1 MGTTP
6 GSRETDRRVFVRP
19 RRWGAVGG
27 VGLLLLV
34 GLAATI
40 GGARAD
46 PFAIAGSIAFWMLS
60 LVALVLFRRG
70 TTVDRSA
77 GTVAEWVRI
86 GLRFT
91 LRRHRLS
98 AFDTVVVGWKGI
110 QDRRKSETRSARR
123 VVALRGRHGTRID
136 LQAVRDEQEGL
147 ALGRELA
154 EWLGLRLVDLSLGHA
169 IVREPEQLGETLRHR
184 AARSTAPP
192 TVPEPPAGAR
202 STVTAIGDALV
213 IEVHAPGFRAV
224 GFAHLAGLSLLP
236 ALIVGSM
243 VFQFLQSPGLTPRTK
258 VVILV
263 AAVLLLV
270 VAPVVVVGGRWLREA
285 RRRVTV
291 TVSPSELRVEARGP
305 LLHRTTAIPADRLE
319 HLAVI
324 RHRRL
329 AARLRRFGAGPAG
342 HLIVARSAAESVT
355 FGTGL
360 SLAEL
365 QWLRAVIEAVVT
377 AG

>member
-1 MGTTP
+1 M
-6 GSRETDRRVFVRP
+6 
-19 RRWGAVGG
+19 
-27 VGLLLLV
+27 
-34 GLAATI
+34 LA
-40 GGARAD
+40 
-46 PFAIAGSIAFWMLS
+46 
-60 LVALVLFRRG
+60 LVALVLFGRG

-98 AFDTVVVGWKGI
+98 AFDTVVVGWQGI
-110 QDRRKSETRSARR
+110 QDRRKSETRGARR

-136 LQAVRDEQEGL
+136 LQAVRDEEEGL

-154 EWLGLRLVDLSLGHA
+154 EWLGFRLVDLSLGRA
-169 IVREPEQLGETLRHR
+169 IVREPEQLGETLRER
-184 AARSTAPP
+184 AARSTASP

-202 STVTAIGDALV
+202 STVDAVGDALV
-213 IEVHAPGFRAV
+213 IEIPAPGFRAV

-236 ALIVGSM
+236 ALFAGPM
-243 VFQFLQSPGLTPRTK
+243 LFQFLQSPGLTPWAK
-258 VVILV
+258 AMILV
-263 AAVLLLV
+263 AAALLLV
-270 VAPVVVVGGRWLREA
+270 VAPLLVVGIRWLMEA

-291 TVSPSELRVEARGP
+291 TVSPAELRVEARGP
-305 LLHRTTAIPADRLE
+305 FLHRVTAIAADRLE
-319 HLAVI
+319 HLAVV
-324 RHRRL
+324 RHGGL
-329 AARLRRFGAGPAG
+329 GARLRRYGSGPAG
-342 HLIVARSAAESVT
+342 HLIVARSETESVT

-360 SLAEL
+360 SLSEL

>member
-1 MGTTP
+1 MGKTP
-6 GSRETDRRVFVRP
+6 GSHGADRRVFVRP
-19 RRWGAVGG
+19 RRWAAVAGA
-27 VGLLLLV
+27 GLVVLMV
-34 GLAATI
+34 LAGI
-40 GGARAD
+40 IEGARAD
-46 PFAIAGSIAFWMLS
+46 PFAIAGSVVFWL
-60 LVALVLFRRG
+60 LALAALLLFRRG

-77 GTVAEWVRI
+77 GTVSEWVRC
-86 GLRFT
+86 GFRFT

-98 AFDTVVVGWKGI
+98 AFDTVVIGWQGV
-110 QDRRKSETRSARR
+110 QDQRKSETRSARR

-154 EWLGLRLVDLSLGHA
+154 EWLGFRLVDLSLGRA
-169 IVREPEQLGETLRHR
+169 IVREPEQLGETLRER
-184 AARSTAPP
+184 AARSTASP

-202 STVTAIGDALV
+202 SRVEAVGDALV
-213 IEVHAPGFRAV
+213 IEIPAPGFRAV

-236 ALIVGSM
+236 ALFAGAM
-243 VFQFLQSPGLTPRTK
+243 LFQFLQSPGLPPWAK
-258 VVILV
+258 AMVLVV
-263 AAVLLLV
+263 AALLLV
-270 VAPVVVVGGRWLREA
+270 VVPLLVVGVRWLREA

-291 TVSPSELRVEARGP
+291 TVSPAELRVEARGP
-305 LLHRTTAIPADRLE
+305 FLHRTTTIAADRLE

-342 HLIVARSAAESVT
+342 HLIVARSGAESVT

-365 QWLRAVIEAVVT
+365 QWLRVVIEAVVT